1 VQLNSTCMCERERE
15 SVCVCV
21 CVCVCGCE
29 LVKARRDQDRVETDP
44 IERRVLTSCM
54 YVPMW
59 YV

>member
-1 VQLNSTCMCERERE
+1 VHVCE
-15 SVCVCV
+15 CVW
-21 CVCVCGCE
+21 VCGCE